1 MQIFDKKFAGSGV
14 NMHGNTEKLAEELF
28 KPVIKRFKIRTVYSG
43 FKDNIWGAYLADIQL
58 KSKFT

>member
-1 MQIFDKKFAGSGV
+1 
-14 NMHGNTEKLAEELF
+14 MHGNTEKLAEELF